1 MRTLRHHLASVGL
14 VVVLCHVV
22 LQVLV
27 PAALCCRQSTV
38 ARTEFRECCPAGSH
52 PGQVC
57 PMHPSRLAG
66 KKSKTTCSAQ
76 AVRDFRDLVI
86 VLNLGG
92 VIPSPVRLVV
102 PATVEAAFVTAQL
115 LASPVPHVPLGPPP
129 RA

>member
-1 MRTLRHHLASVGL
+1 MSALRRHLASLGL
-14 VVVLCHVV
+14 VVVCCHVV

-27 PAALCCRQSTV
+27 PAALCCRQATV
-38 ARTEFRECCPAGSH
+38 GRTEFRECCPAGSH

-86 VLNLGG
+86 VLNVGG
-92 VIPSPVRLVV
+92 VIPSPVRLLV
-102 PATVEAAFVTAQL
+102 PATVDAAFITAQPIV
-115 LASPVPHVPLGPPP
+115 SPVSHVPLGPPP